1 MATGLSGTKLTI
13 ETIQLKRGTETAL
26 ADIVLAAAEKAVV
39 IRNTDPN
46 AAANANDNV
55 GRTKTGDGTTE
66 FANLP
71 WDDALSLSN
80 ADFSDVADGRMT
92 VNSSAT
98 DATKSAS
105 VAEVK
110 ELADDIESVKFDK
123 ADVSDEALYAAD
135 ANNAALIDSIT
146 ADANGDGDKTAS
158 LAKIK
163 ALARAL
169 LGMIN
174 EVDTTVE
181 DGVLTAVSNA
191 ALGKTG
197 TVTDGDKKAASVQDM
212 VYAATRI
219 LALESVVTIDGGE
232 VTAA

>member
-13 ETIQLKRGTETAL
+13 ETIQLKRGTEAAL

-80 ADFSDVADGRMT
+80 ADFSDVANGRMT
-92 VNSSAT
+92 VNSGAT
-98 DATKSAS
+98 DTTKSAS

-123 ADVSDEALYAAD
+123 ADVSDVALYTAD
-135 ANNAALIDSIT
+135 NDNAALIDSIT
-146 ADANGDGDKTAS
+146 ASAAGDNTKTAS

-163 ALARAL
+163 ALANAL

-197 TVTDGDKKAASVQDM
+197 TVADGDKKAASVQDM
-212 VYAATRI
+212 VDAATRI